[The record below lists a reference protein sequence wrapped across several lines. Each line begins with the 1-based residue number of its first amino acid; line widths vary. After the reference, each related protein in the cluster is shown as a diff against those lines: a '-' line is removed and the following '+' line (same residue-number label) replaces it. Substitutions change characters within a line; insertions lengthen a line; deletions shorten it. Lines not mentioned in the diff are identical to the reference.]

1 MVYYIVTLQASLIL
15 LSTVKDVTLIK
26 RRERDVENSKFS
38 TLKLITCTIVIIGSL
53 ADYLTSIY
61 EFVQM
66 VIKIFG
72 F

>member
-38 TLKLITCTIVIIGSL
+38 TLKLITRTIVIIGSL